1 MVRRPVVEGRASA
14 EAPLVP
20 EPEAEPAGPTTNV
33 YVTIN
38 FVCNTT
44 TVYPAGL
51 EPALPSAAPTGTE
64 VPLQAPVLP
73 SGSTVAARRN
83 YASRASASSG
93 TPPAGGTSGG
103 ASTASTTSSAA
114 DVRFY
119 VVWYCPSATGFHGL
133 VFGQFPAVWQSI
145 LAHLPLQRY
154 AGSGIRLRRA
164 DTFEEGLRLYAS
176 ESARWTHLP
185 VDPVLRPV

>member
-1 MVRRPVVEGRASA
+1 MSS
-14 EAPLVP
+14 
-20 EPEAEPAGPTTNV
+20 GP
-33 YVTIN
+33 
-38 FVCNTT
+38 
-44 TVYPAGL
+44 
-51 EPALPSAAPTGTE
+51 PSASE
-64 VPLQAPVLP
+64 
-73 SGSTVAARRN
+73 
-83 YASRASASSG
+83 
-93 TPPAGGTSGG
+93 AGGTST
-103 ASTASTTSSAA
+103 SSTTPSAV